1 MKLQSPNTPADVAP
15 DDVLLRR
22 PEQARL
28 AGNVSVDTIKRWERE
43 GICPRPVRIGPRF
56 SGQWRS
62 VWLAWLSGRKQ
73 AA

>member
-1 MKLQSPNTPADVAP
+1 MYPVSFSE
-15 DDVLLRR
+15 DDVIIRR

-28 AGNVSVDTIKRWERE
+28 AGGVSVDTIKRWERE

-56 SGQWRS
+56 TGQWRR
-62 VWLAWLSGRKQ
+62 VWLDWLKARQGL